1 MQCACNGKLG
11 TVVSHASFVESPVT
25 GLHNIFACETRCMC
39 VKNRLCDAVGALI
52 LHYELFASKEN
63 AIERR
68 RRRRKVHEW
77 LNRMISIY
85 KHICLIVTYASH
97 SQLIF

>member
-1 MQCACNGKLG
+1 
-11 TVVSHASFVESPVT
+11 
-25 GLHNIFACETRCMC
+25 MC

-52 LHYELFASKEN
+52 LHIIYYELFASKEN

-85 KHICLIVTYASH
+85 A
-97 SQLIF
+97 